1 MKKTLTILIILT
13 LAVAGTANFASA
25 DIYVSAENDAF
36 DVAILGDSY
45 SAGNGAG
52 MYYHH
57 EYSFRS
63 HRNWGNLYIN
73 WLKDRGVNAVSH
85 NFAYSGNKTDQVLS
99 LITEGSF
106 KDESKDIIIKEEL
119 PSDTDLVLMTIGGND
134 ANFSNIVENCLAV
147 PNRYYAGCKY
157 RVGEANKALDEGKI
171 KSQTLKIFQELQK
184 RLPEKAKVVLLGYPL
199 LSLKDS
205 TTVNRCAKF
214 NHRQCLKREYYP
226 ASTEVR
232 ALGVKADNYQKNFV
246 AEWNSKNKMKV
257 EFVSVYE
264 KFAGHEPIGNIFSRN
279 PKRWINGILETEGK
293 FENNE
298 TSAVFS
304 INLPFFYHPNIT
316 GHEKMFE
323 VLRDKI
329 GNPAASQAVIGSA
342 FKNFTANIAKS
353 LSNLSEILPTNK
365 AYANENSTNSS
376 EFEKYIEQSEYIPID
391 GNLIAK
397 EDVGAYIFIN
407 YGSLENYK
415 NHLRQNG
422 EEIVKIGNKD
432 LIDIFKADVEKA
444 RQEFLAEENQS
455 KSDDSNSKISNQ
467 EATPST
473 EQPESAK
480 ISASENSSAATQ
492 SAPKSQPEISRNTTN
507 APSSINENSNKTDI
521 NNSSNS
527 ENSSKVNTSEPNP
540 SEKSQSTNSSNTPF
554 LVFGIASGAV
564 LAIIAGFI
572 ALKKR

>member
-1 MKKTLTILIILT
+1 MKKTLAILTILT
-13 LAVAGTANFASA
+13 LATAGMANFASA
-25 DIYVSAENDAF
+25 DIYVSTENETF

-57 EYSFRS
+57 QYSFRS

-73 WLKDRGVNAVSH
+73 WLKDQGVNATSH
-85 NFAYSGNKTDQVLS
+85 NLAYSGNKTDQVLS
-99 LITEGSF
+99 LITNGSF
-106 KDESKDIIIKEEL
+106 IDDGNKITIQEKL
-119 PSDTDLVLMTIGGND
+119 PSDIDLVIMTIGGND
-134 ANFSNIVENCLAV
+134 ANFGSIVRNCLV
-147 PNRYYAGCKY
+147 VGYRGLECKKF
-157 RVGEANKALDEGKI
+157 VEDANKALDDGKI

-184 RLPEKAKVVLLGYPL
+184 RLPEKAKVILLGYPL

-205 TTVNRCAKF
+205 TTVNRCTKF

-232 ALGVKADNYQKNFV
+232 ALGVKANNHQKDFV
-246 AEWNSKNKMKV
+246 TEWNSKNKMKV

-298 TSAVFS
+298 TNAFFS
-304 INLPFFYHPNIT
+304 TNELFFYHPNIT

-342 FKNFTANIAKS
+342 LKNFTANIAKS
-353 LSNLSEILPTNK
+353 LSNFGEILPTNK

-376 EFEKYIEQSEYIPID
+376 EFEKYIEQSDYIPID

-415 NHLRQNG
+415 NHLQQNG

-432 LIDIFKADVEKA
+432 LIDIFETDVEKA
-444 RQEFLAEENQS
+444 RQEFLAEENQV
-455 KSDDSNSKISNQ
+455 KSDDSSSKISSK
-467 EATPST
+467 EATPLAEKS
-473 EQPESAK
+473 ENAK

-492 SAPKSQPEISRNTTN
+492 SAPKSQTEISRNTTS
-507 APSSINENSNKTDI
+507 APSSINENSNKTDT
-521 NNSSNS
+521 NATSNS
-527 ENSSKVNTSEPNP
+527 ENSVKTNLSEPNS
-540 SEKSQSTNSSNTPF
+540 SEKSQSASSNNTPF
-554 LVFGIASGAV
+554 LAFSIASGAI
-564 LAIIAGFI
+564 LAIIASFL

>member
-1 MKKTLTILIILT
+1 MKKILAILTILT

-25 DIYVSAENDAF
+25 DIYVSTENETF

-57 EYSFRS
+57 QYSFRS

-73 WLKDRGVNAVSH
+73 WLKNRDVNAVSH

-99 LITEGSF
+99 LITNGSF
-106 KDESKDIIIKEEL
+106 IDDGNKITIQEKLPIDI
-119 PSDTDLVLMTIGGND
+119 DLVLMTIGGND
-134 ANFSNIVENCLAV
+134 ANFSSIVRNCLV
-147 PNRYYAGCKY
+147 VGYRGLECKNF
-157 RVGEANKALDEGKI
+157 VEDANKALDEGKI

-205 TTVNRCAKF
+205 TTVNQCTKF

-232 ALGVKADNYQKNFV
+232 ALGVKADTYQKDLV

-304 INLPFFYHPNIT
+304 TNELFFYHPNIT

-329 GNPAASQAVIGSA
+329 GNPAASQAVISST

-353 LSNLSEILPTNK
+353 LSNFGEIFPSNK

-376 EFEKYIEQSEYIPID
+376 EFEKYIEQSDYIPID

-432 LIDIFKADVEKA
+432 LIDIFEADVEKA
-444 RQEFLAEENQS
+444 QQEFLAEDNQD
-455 KSDDSNSKISNQ
+455 KSDDSSSKISSQ
-467 EATPST
+467 EATPSVGKS
-473 EQPESAK
+473 ESAK
-480 ISASENSSAATQ
+480 ISTSENSSAATQ
-492 SAPKSQPEISRNTTN
+492 SAPKSQPEISHDATS
-507 APSSINENSNKTDI
+507 APSSINENSSKTDT
-521 NNSSNS
+521 NTTSNS
-527 ENSSKVNTSEPNP
+527 ENSTKASSSEPNP
-540 SEKSQSTNSSNTPF
+540 SEKSQSTSSNNAPF

-564 LAIIAGFI
+564 LAIIASFL

>member
-1 MKKTLTILIILT
+1 MKKILATLTILT
-13 LAVAGTANFASA
+13 LVTVGMANFASA
-25 DIYVSAENDAF
+25 DIYVSTENDTF

-57 EYSFRS
+57 QYSFRS

-106 KDESKDIIIKEEL
+106 KDESKDIIIKEKL

-134 ANFSNIVENCLAV
+134 ANFSNIVRNCLV
-147 PNRYYAGCKY
+147 AGYRGLECKNF
-157 RVGEANKALDEGKI
+157 VEEANEALDDGKI

-205 TTVNRCAKF
+205 TTVNQCTKF

-264 KFAGHEPIGNIFSRN
+264 KFSGHEPIGNIFSRN

-304 INLPFFYHPNIT
+304 TNLPFFYHPNIT

-329 GNPAASQAVIGSA
+329 GNPAASQAVISST

-353 LSNLSEILPTNK
+353 LSNFGEILPSNK

-376 EFEKYIEQSEYIPID
+376 ELEKYIEQSDYIPID

-422 EEIVKIGNKD
+422 EEIIKIGNKD
-432 LIDIFKADVEKA
+432 LIDIFEADVEKA
-444 RQEFLAEENQS
+444 RQEFLAEENQD
-455 KSDDSNSKISNQ
+455 KSDDSSSKISNQ
-467 EATPST
+467 EATPLA

-480 ISASENSSAATQ
+480 ISANENLSVATQ
-492 SAPKSQPEISRNTTN
+492 SAPKSQPKISRNATS
-507 APSSINENSNKTDI
+507 APSSINENSSKTGT
-521 NNSSNS
+521 NATSNS
-527 ENSSKVNTSEPNP
+527 ENSTKANSSKLNS
-540 SEKSQSTNSSNTPF
+540 SEKSQSTSSNNTPF

-564 LAIIAGFI
+564 LAIIASFL

>member
-1 MKKTLTILIILT
+1 MLTILT
-13 LAVAGTANFASA
+13 LATVGMANFASA
-25 DIYVSAENDAF
+25 DIYVSTENDAF

-73 WLKDRGVNAVSH
+73 WLKNQGINATSH

-106 KDESKDIIIKEEL
+106 KDESKDIIIKEKL

-134 ANFSNIVENCLAV
+134 ANFSDIVENCLAV

-157 RVGEANKALDEGKI
+157 RVEETHKALDEGKI

-205 TTVNRCAKF
+205 TTVNQCVKF
-214 NHRQCLKREYYP
+214 NHRQCLKRKYYP

-232 ALGVKADNYQKNFV
+232 ALGVKANNYQKDLV

-293 FENNE
+293 FENNK

-304 INLPFFYHPNIT
+304 TNLPFFYHPNIT

-329 GNPAASQAVIGSA
+329 GNPAASQAVISST

-353 LSNLSEILPTNK
+353 LSNFGEILPSNK

-376 EFEKYIEQSEYIPID
+376 EFEKYIEQSDYIPID

-415 NHLRQNG
+415 NHLQQNG

-432 LIDIFKADVEKA
+432 LIDIFEADVERA
-444 RQEFLAEENQS
+444 RQEFLAEDNQD
-455 KSDDSNSKISNQ
+455 KSDDSSSKISSQ
-467 EATPST
+467 EATPSVGKS
-473 EQPESAK
+473 ESAK
-480 ISASENSSAATQ
+480 ISTSENSSAATQ
-492 SAPKSQPEISRNTTN
+492 SAPKSQTEISRNTTSVPN
-507 APSSINENSNKTDI
+507 SINENSSKTDT
-521 NNSSNS
+521 NS
-527 ENSSKVNTSEPNP
+527 ENSTKASSSEPNP
-540 SEKSQSTNSSNTPF
+540 SEKSQSTSSNNAPF

-564 LAIIAGFI
+564 LAIIASFL